1 MDKTALFE
9 ELFDEYRKIKKA
21 SSIIKEKTQTR
32 KVFNHYVNH
41 INYNFSSKQVVA
53 KLLSNIGGKD
63 SFKRALEYVEKN
75 ANKDLT
81 KNYERVENAME
92 YISKHSPLLDED
104 NNIVDINKVLKDW
117 EKDFGNKENSK
128 DVWHLMFSIKEISTQ
143 KNLNIL
149 KKSVNEVMR
158 DNFFGY
164 KYVMALHTHQNNPHI
179 HIILNKRNIFTKK
192 KIHFENKQEI
202 SDFWDKIREDFKYS
216 LNSYGLKYNN
226 YSKLEKDLNKE
237 YQKIKSSKLHNDNEH
252 LNDSLYKILSK
263 EETKEDL
270 RRKTLNDLKMEYE
283 ELRKKKFELIDLMIL
298 YKNKNNKRY
307 FKISKEIKSINQALE
322 KNEKISLNL
331 IKSSNKSKKKVF
343 YVNQILDNN
352 RSTLIDTLQKQKNFI
367 RLFNE
372 KIKKGGEITISD
384 YRLLKEVEKSIKQ
397 NNQSLQK
404 EIENTSKASIS
415 LCKVFS
421 NNENVYSLSKKL
433 EILNKNIYV
442 LKKIEIEDSKKH
454 LDTLLNNKNF
464 IHNAIKDRMEY
475 IEKQIHKNPF
485 NDFLRKEHK
494 KACEILE
501 IKVDLPKPKIS
512 DVLAYKNQAFFKSP
526 HKKSTQKQ
534 NSLRND

>member
-104 NNIVDINKVLKDW
+104 NNIVDINNVLKDW

-283 ELRKKKFELIDLMIL
+283 ELRKKRFELIDLMIL
-298 YKNKNNKRY
+298 YKKKNNKRY

-397 NNQSLQK
+397 NN
-404 EIENTSKASIS
+404 
-415 LCKVFS
+415 
-421 NNENVYSLSKKL
+421 
-433 EILNKNIYV
+433 
-442 LKKIEIEDSKKH
+442 
-454 LDTLLNNKNF
+454 
-464 IHNAIKDRMEY
+464 
-475 IEKQIHKNPF
+475 
-485 NDFLRKEHK
+485 
-494 KACEILE
+494 
-501 IKVDLPKPKIS
+501 
-512 DVLAYKNQAFFKSP
+512 
-526 HKKSTQKQ
+526 
-534 NSLRND
+534 

>member
-104 NNIVDINKVLKDW
+104 NNIVDINNVLKDW

-179 HIILNKRNIFTKK
+179 HIILNKRNI
-192 KIHFENKQEI
+192 
-202 SDFWDKIREDFKYS
+202 
-216 LNSYGLKYNN
+216 
-226 YSKLEKDLNKE
+226 
-237 YQKIKSSKLHNDNEH
+237 
-252 LNDSLYKILSK
+252 
-263 EETKEDL
+263 
-270 RRKTLNDLKMEYE
+270 
-283 ELRKKKFELIDLMIL
+283 
-298 YKNKNNKRY
+298 
-307 FKISKEIKSINQALE
+307 
-322 KNEKISLNL
+322 
-331 IKSSNKSKKKVF
+331 
-343 YVNQILDNN
+343 
-352 RSTLIDTLQKQKNFI
+352 
-367 RLFNE
+367 
-372 KIKKGGEITISD
+372 
-384 YRLLKEVEKSIKQ
+384 
-397 NNQSLQK
+397 
-404 EIENTSKASIS
+404 
-415 LCKVFS
+415 
-421 NNENVYSLSKKL
+421 
-433 EILNKNIYV
+433 
-442 LKKIEIEDSKKH
+442 
-454 LDTLLNNKNF
+454 
-464 IHNAIKDRMEY
+464 
-475 IEKQIHKNPF
+475 
-485 NDFLRKEHK
+485 
-494 KACEILE
+494 
-501 IKVDLPKPKIS
+501 
-512 DVLAYKNQAFFKSP
+512 
-526 HKKSTQKQ
+526 
-534 NSLRND
+534 

>member
-1 MDKTALFE
+1 
-9 ELFDEYRKIKKA
+9 
-21 SSIIKEKTQTR
+21 
-32 KVFNHYVNH
+32 
-41 INYNFSSKQVVA
+41 
-53 KLLSNIGGKD
+53 
-63 SFKRALEYVEKN
+63 
-75 ANKDLT
+75 
-81 KNYERVENAME
+81 
-92 YISKHSPLLDED
+92 
-104 NNIVDINKVLKDW
+104 
-117 EKDFGNKENSK
+117 
-128 DVWHLMFSIKEISTQ
+128 
-143 KNLNIL
+143 
-149 KKSVNEVMR
+149 
-158 DNFFGY
+158 
-164 KYVMALHTHQNNPHI
+164 
-179 HIILNKRNIFTKK
+179 
-192 KIHFENKQEI
+192 
-202 SDFWDKIREDFKYS
+202 
-216 LNSYGLKYNN
+216 GLKYNN

-283 ELRKKKFELIDLMIL
+283 ELRKKRFELIDLMIL
-298 YKNKNNKRY
+298 YKKKNNKRY

-454 LDTLLNNKNF
+454 LDTLLSNKNF
-464 IHNAIKDRMEY
+464 I
-475 IEKQIHKNPF
+475 
-485 NDFLRKEHK
+485 
-494 KACEILE
+494 
-501 IKVDLPKPKIS
+501 
-512 DVLAYKNQAFFKSP
+512 
-526 HKKSTQKQ
+526 
-534 NSLRND
+534 